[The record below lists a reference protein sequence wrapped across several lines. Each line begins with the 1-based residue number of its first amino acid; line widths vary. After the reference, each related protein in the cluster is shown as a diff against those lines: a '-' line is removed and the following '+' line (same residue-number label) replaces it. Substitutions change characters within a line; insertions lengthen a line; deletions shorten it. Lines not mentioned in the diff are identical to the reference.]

1 KKVPFLLYLLV
12 QMLKISCSSTC
23 WLVIKPGE
31 TVSITCTVTGA
42 SITDSSSYYG
52 TGWIRQP
59 AGKALEWINHIY
71 YDGSTNHKD
80 SLKNKFSVSRDTS
93 SNTGT
98 LTGNRLQTEDSAVYY
113 CARYPQSHKAAET
126 RTKNTTQIMFTIHI
140 RFLENTLTIYIQ
152 MGTRNH
158 APKCFISQMTF

>member
-12 QMLKISCSSTC
+12 QML

-59 AGKALEWINHIY
+59 AGKALEWINNIY
-71 YDGSTNHKD
+71 YDGNKD
-80 SLKNKFSVSRDTS
+80 AKESLKNKFSVSRDTS
-93 SNTGT
+93 SNTVT

-113 CARYPQSHKAAET
+113 CARYPQSHKGAET
-126 RTKNTTQIMFTIHI
+126 RTKNTTQIMITIHI
-140 RFLENTLTIYIQ
+140 RFLENTLIL
-152 MGTRNH
+152 
-158 APKCFISQMTF
+158 

>member
-1 KKVPFLLYLLV
+1 KMKFWLLYK
-12 QMLKISCSSTC
+12 KIWNVLCPHKQSS

-59 AGKALEWINHIY
+59 TGKALEWINNIY
-71 YDGSTNHKD
+71 YDGNKD
-80 SLKNKFSVSRDTS
+80 AKESLKNKFSVSRDTS
-93 SNTGT
+93 SNTVT

-126 RTKNTTQIMFTIHI
+126 RTKNTTQIMITIHI
-140 RFLENTLTIYIQ
+140 RFLENTLIL
-152 MGTRNH
+152 
-158 APKCFISQMTF
+158 